1 MVRVEDTRKEDLLRA
16 AEEAVGQARA
26 QGDGRAGPPT
36 RWGIVGW
43 GLILLAVLTGWLF
56 GTRPE
61 WVFSPPAA
69 VGDPAVTA
77 ASMRLAL
84 VRERQRVERY
94 RTQHGRLPATMA
106 EAGSTNPAIEIA
118 ASPDGSYLLRA
129 VEGGTAL
136 ELHSSDNIETFLGNS
151 LQVILSLPSQP

>member
-1 MVRVEDTRKEDLLRA
+1 MARVEDALKEDLLRA
-16 AEEAVGQARA
+16 AEEAVGQDRA
-26 QGDGRAGPPT
+26 QGDSREGPQT

-43 GLILLAVLTGWLF
+43 GLVLLAVLAGWLF

-61 WVFSPPAA
+61 WVFIPPVAA
-69 VGDPAVTA
+69 EAPEMTA

-94 RTQHGRLPATMA
+94 REQNGRLPVTLA
-106 EAGSTNPAIEIA
+106 EAGSTIPTIEIA

-136 ELHSSDNIETFLGNS
+136 ELHSSEDVERFLGNS
-151 LQVILSLPSQP
+151 LQVILNSPRQP

>member
-1 MVRVEDTRKEDLLRA
+1 MARVEDARKEDLLRA
-16 AEEAVGQARA
+16 AEEAVGQDRRQADRRA
-26 QGDGRAGPPT
+26 NPQT

-43 GLILLAVLTGWLF
+43 GLVLLAVLMGWLF

-61 WVFSPPAA
+61 WVFTPPVVAEA
-69 VGDPAVTA
+69 PETTA

-94 RTQHGRLPATMA
+94 REQNGRLPATLA
-106 EAGSTNPAIEIA
+106 EAGSTLPTIAMA
-118 ASPDGSYLLRA
+118 ASPDGSYLLRV

-136 ELHSSDNIETFLGNS
+136 ELHSSENIETFLGNS
-151 LQVILSLPSQP
+151 LQVILNSPRQP

>member
-1 MVRVEDTRKEDLLRA
+1 MSRDENALKEDLLRA
-16 AEEAVGQARA
+16 AEEAVGQVRT
-26 QGDGRAGPPT
+26 GGSGKDGPQT

-43 GLILLAVLTGWLF
+43 GLVLLAILTGWLF

-61 WVFSPPAA
+61 WVFAPPLAAESPE
-69 VGDPAVTA
+69 VTA

-94 RTQHGRLPATMA
+94 REQHGRLPATLA
-106 EAGSTNPAIEIA
+106 EAGGSLPNIEMA

-129 VEGGTAL
+129 VEGATAL
-136 ELHSSDNIETFLGNS
+136 ELHSTESVEAFLGNS
-151 LQVILSLPSQP
+151 LQVILNAPRQP

>member
-1 MVRVEDTRKEDLLRA
+1 MWREENARKEDLLRA
-16 AEEAVGQARA
+16 AEEAVGQDRTRD
-26 QGDGRAGPPT
+26 DGRRGRQT

-43 GLILLAVLTGWLF
+43 GLALLAVLAGWLF

-61 WVFSPPAA
+61 WVFAPPPIAEA
-69 VGDPAVTA
+69 PEVTA

-94 RTQHGRLPATMA
+94 QEQNGRLPATLA
-106 EAGSTNPAIEIA
+106 EAGGTLPNIEIA
-118 ASPDGSYLLRA
+118 TSPDGSYLLRA

-136 ELHSSDNIETFLGNS
+136 ELHSSDSVEAFLGNS
-151 LQVILSLPSQP
+151 LQVILNAPRQP